1 MDSEV
6 NKMRIKE
13 SIEAIIEFFMKPD
26 MKIMNDIDKL
36 LECHQYEHCAEYIRA
51 LNQKTLKDALNYLI
65 KKSKRNKTDSYA
77 YKCNLYKVIFN
88 ENSKYYDYDLYNEI
102 KNKPDSTCINPEATI
117 NALKQVLD
125 FKHGR

>member
-1 MDSEV
+1 MT
-6 NKMRIKE
+6 IKE

-26 MKIMNDIDKL
+26 MKVIHDIGKL
-36 LECHQYEHCAEYIRA
+36 LACNQYEQCAEYIRA
-51 LNQKTLKDALNYLI
+51 LNQKNLKDALNYMI

-77 YKCNLYKVIFN
+77 YKCDLYKVIFN
-88 ENSKYYDYDLYNEI
+88 EDSKFYDYDLYNKI

-125 FKHGR
+125 FKRGR